1 MAFFKETGENSWEA
15 SLFFDPE
22 DGLYGDHFPGNPVVP
37 GSLITHALLQVSEAI
52 GLTGKTPA
60 LQNFRFNSF
69 ISPGTYRCSIRRME
83 DRILF
88 ALFDGKNIAA
98 EGVAKP

>member
-1 MAFFKETGENSWEA
+1 MALFKETGKNSWEA

-37 GSLITHALLQVSEAI
+37 GSLITHALLSVSEAI
-52 GLTGKTPA
+52 GLTGKTPV
-60 LQNFRFNSF
+60 LQNFRFKRF
-69 ISPGTYRCSIRRME
+69 ISPGTYRCTIERKE
-83 DRILF
+83 ERILF
-88 ALFDGKNIAA
+88 ELFDGKDIAA